1 MRLLHS
7 LTTKPAMKMT
17 SDNDTVLQPEL
28 ASLRDFLLTCIPF
41 DELPIEQVNR
51 IINHIEISYHR
62 QGTQFQCNEN
72 EAGLRIMRSGAAE
85 LRSESDRLLD
95 RIGEGFSF
103 NLMGLNEEQPGI
115 HAVLIED
122 SLIYYLPAKFYQE
135 LRNEFRYFNRFFHS
149 QRSRRVRRAARHE
162 PTPSDMMR
170 PVEDIMSH
178 QLFTVS
184 PDTSIQDC
192 AIHMS
197 EQRISSILVLH
208 EKALVGIVTDR
219 DIRSRAVA
227 QGLDLNATVS
237 VIMTESPTTIDQ
249 TQTLFDAMLLM
260 TQSGI
265 HHLPVMND
273 STLTGIISASDLMRA
288 KQDDPVYL
296 VQHISRQTALAPL
309 IKIAQSLPNLM
320 VQWVHAGMRAH
331 QVSHIFT
338 AVSDAITYKLIHF
351 AEQKLGPAPVP
362 YCWLGFGSQGRVEQL
377 LGADQDNGLIIHN
390 SMQPEHAP
398 WFEQLATY
406 VCDGLDACGY
416 DYCLGKVMATTD
428 EWRQPLHEWQTTVDR
443 WTRTPT
449 DDAVMRVSIFFD
461 LRCIYGDE
469 DLCHQLQTYMLEKT
483 SNNSIFLAALAQN
496 ALSNVPPLGIFRRF
510 VVEQNGEHEDQVNVK
525 KRGII
530 PIVDIVRLH
539 ALAHKITAV
548 NTVERLQA
556 LEKQKILTMVD
567 SRNLQ
572 DALSVI
578 MQARIENQSKQIL
591 KGQKPDHYLNPDD
604 MGKLLRKQLK
614 DAFSIVKDAQLYAK
628 NTYRQGLG

>member
-1 MRLLHS
+1 M
-7 LTTKPAMKMT
+7 KPAIMMT
-17 SDNDTVLQPEL
+17 SESDTVLKPEL
-28 ASLRDFLLTCIPF
+28 TSIRDFLLSCIPF

-62 QGTQFQCNEN
+62 QGTVFQCDTN

-85 LRSESDRLLD
+85 LRSANDRLLD

-103 NLMGLNEEQPGI
+103 NLVGLNKEQPGI
-115 HAVLIED
+115 RAVLIED
-122 SLIYYLPAKFYQE
+122 SLIYYLPEKFYQD
-135 LRNEFRYFNRFFHS
+135 LRSEFRYFNRFFHS

-162 PTPSDMMR
+162 PNPSDLMR
-170 PVEDIMSH
+170 PIKDIMSEH
-178 QLFTVS
+178 LFTVS
-184 PDTSIQDC
+184 PTSTIQQC
-192 AIHMS
+192 AINMS
-197 EQRISSILVLH
+197 EKRISSILVL
-208 EKALVGIVTDR
+208 ENDALIGIVTDR

-227 QGLDLNATVS
+227 QGLDLQACVS
-237 VIMTESPTTIDQ
+237 VIMTEQPKTIDQ
-249 TQTLFDAMLLM
+249 EKTIFDAILFM

-265 HHLPVMND
+265 HHLPVMEG
-273 STLTGIISASDLMRA
+273 SSLKGIISASDLMRA

-296 VQHISRQTALAPL
+296 VQHISRQTELEPL
-309 IKIAQSLPNLM
+309 IQIAKSLPNLL

-338 AVSDAITYKLIHF
+338 AVSDAITHKLIHF
-351 AEQKLGPAPVP
+351 AEQNLGPAPVP
-362 YCWLGFGSQGRVEQL
+362 YCWLGFGSQGRGEQL
-377 LGADQDNGLIIHN
+377 LGADQDNGLIIDN
-390 SMQPEHAP
+390 SMQPEDEA
-398 WFEQLATY
+398 WFKQLATF

-428 EWRQPLHEWQTTVDR
+428 EWRQPLHEWQITVDR
-443 WTRTPT
+443 WTRSPT

-461 LRCIYGDE
+461 LRCIHGDE
-469 DLCHQLQTYMLEKT
+469 ILCEKLQHYMLEKT

-510 VVEQNGEHEDQVNVK
+510 VVESNGEHEDQVNVK

-530 PIVDIVRLH
+530 PIVDVVRLH
-539 ALAHKITAV
+539 ALANKITAV
-548 NTVERLQA
+548 NTIERLPA
-556 LEKQKILTMVD
+556 LEKQKQLTIVD

-578 MQARIENQSKQIL
+578 MQARIENQAKQIVA
-591 KGQKPDHYLNPDD
+591 GDKPNHYLNPDD

-614 DAFSIVKDAQLYAK
+614 DAFSIVKDAQLSAK